1 MTTRNYVLQAF
12 TDTPWAILPAK
23 LALLEEV
30 VVRHANGEKLD
41 PAEIQNR
48 IHGAQRPPEKQ
59 VVGLAPNGNA
69 PIGKRVAVLPLFGSI
84 FPRANLMTEMSGAT
98 SAEML
103 GRRFDEL
110 VNDAS
115 IDAIV
120 LDVDSPGGQ
129 VSGVPELADKIYQA
143 RGKKPVVA
151 VANHM
156 MASAA
161 YWIASAVDRIYVS
174 PSADIGSIGVFA
186 AHQDISKK
194 LENDGVKVTL
204 IKAGK
209 HKAEGNPYQ
218 PLTEEAAANIQASVD
233 EVYEK
238 FTAAV
243 ARHRGVSLDDVKSG
257 FGEGRVVSAEQA
269 LQMGMADEIATL
281 DDVIQM
287 LFSGQLPSSEDVEAN
302 STDAGQVL
310 ADVPSVEPIAQA
322 RFAVEADKLELQK
335 NKQFGDPMSDNL
347 RKMISA
353 HADEVRKAQALVE
366 VAEEE
371 DRELT
376 EEEQGVFDTAIAS
389 AEELSQK
396 IEARQ
401 ELRKRLEAQVSKVGS
416 VTSEPQKPQQS
427 SNAGKQVLSRAEFD
441 KLHSTEKVKFYQGG
455 GKIEE

>member
-41 PAEIQNR
+41 PAEIQSR

-69 PIGKRVAVLPLFGSI
+69 AAGMKVAVLPLFGSI

-129 VSGVPELADKIYQA
+129 VSGVPELAEKIYQA

-151 VANHM
+151 VANHL

-238 FTAAV
+238 FTGAV
-243 ARHRGVSLDDVKSG
+243 ARHRGVSIDDVKSG

-287 LFSGQLPSSEDVEAN
+287 LFSGQTPSSDDVEAS
-302 STDAGQVL
+302 STDAGQVP

-322 RFAVEADKLELQK
+322 RFAVHAEMLDVQK
-335 NKQFGDPMSDNL
+335 NKQFGDPMSENL

-371 DRELT
+371 DRDLT
-376 EEEQGVFDTAIAS
+376 EEEQSVFDTAMSS

-396 IEARQ
+396 IESRQ
-401 ELRKRLEAQVSKVGS
+401 ELRKRLEAQASKVGS
-416 VTSEPQKPQQS
+416 TTSEPEKSQA
-427 SNAGKQVLSRAEFD
+427 SNAGKKEMTRAEFD
-441 KLHSTEKVKFYQGG
+441 VLNSTQKAEFSRNG
-455 GKIEE
+455 GKITE